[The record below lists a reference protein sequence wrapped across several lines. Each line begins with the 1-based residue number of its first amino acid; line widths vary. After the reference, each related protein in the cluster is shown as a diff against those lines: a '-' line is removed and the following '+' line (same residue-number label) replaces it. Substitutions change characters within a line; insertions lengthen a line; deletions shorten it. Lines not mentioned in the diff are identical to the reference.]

1 MTIFCLFAFADNRA
15 LEKKKMFVCFLGE
28 KDAALSVLCAIFAGS
43 GLSFAARFLLDD
55 LRQLVVQ
62 DGVLQRLSAV
72 NVL

>member
-1 MTIFCLFAFADNRA
+1 MTIFVCLLSLITER
-15 LEKKKMFVCFLGE
+15 LRKKVFVCFLGE
-28 KDAALSVLCAIFAGS
+28 KDAALSFLCVVFARS

-62 DGVLQRLSAV
+62 DGVLQRLSTV